1 MELICD
7 GCNAHRCVYSNK
19 IVGAKGVPEKSEV
32 EDPQGWQERGGTC
45 GSKVPGEKFYFKRK
59 IICGDYID
67 SKYYNHLGGNK
78 AKNIGKGGRLVTENI
93 CETCYSF
100 KNVLSDYEIK
110 RSLNIGENN
119 PLLICRDQFNSDI

>member
-1 MELICD
+1 M
-7 GCNAHRCVYSNK
+7 
-19 IVGAKGVPEKSEV
+19 
-32 EDPQGWQERGGTC
+32 
-45 GSKVPGEKFYFKRK
+45 
-59 IICGDYID
+59 
-67 SKYYNHLGGNK
+67 GGNK

-119 PLLICRDQFNSDI
+119 PLLICRDQFNSDIKKKPWEDSVTHKKGRDKGRKKKRKLQVYVQRSNKKARKQSRNSK